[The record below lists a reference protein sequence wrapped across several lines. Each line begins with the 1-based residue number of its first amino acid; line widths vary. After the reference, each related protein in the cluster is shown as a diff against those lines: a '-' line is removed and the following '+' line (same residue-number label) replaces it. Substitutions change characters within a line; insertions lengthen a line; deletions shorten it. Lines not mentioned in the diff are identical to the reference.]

1 MEILPA
7 IMPDTYADFE
17 EKAGKVKG
25 LVYFAQIDIMD
36 GAFVPSRSW
45 PYVEDGAVEEEIRLP
60 FRKELQYEVDL
71 MVADPYRAALAWIRA
86 GVSRILFH
94 VESVADPK
102 RFIESLLVEHSGAL
116 EVGVAIGLETSNDVL
131 EYCLYDIDV
140 VQFMGIAR
148 IGYQKEPFD
157 ERVLTKIAQ
166 LRQKHPETIISVD
179 GGVNFET
186 APRLMRAGATRLV
199 SGSAIY
205 TAQNIAEAIQKFQ
218 KI

>member
-25 LVYFAQIDIMD
+25 LVSFAQIDIMD
-36 GAFVPSRSW
+36 GVFVPSRSW

-71 MVADPYRAALAWIRA
+71 MVADPYSASLAWIRA